1 MQAQFISMPK
11 QKVLNTS
18 MAIIACLLWST
29 AFVAIKIGLKYT
41 TPIQFAGLRFF
52 FSGLMLL
59 PLIKSWPQ
67 FLQSIRKNFR
77 LIIKVSAFQ
86 TFILY
91 ALFYWGVDLLE
102 GSLAAIIIGS
112 QPLFAAL
119 IAHLMMHN
127 DKMSLGKM
135 LTISTG
141 IAGIVLIALPKG
153 ISGPD
158 GWSGLLGIGL
168 LILANIASGI
178 GNVFVSK
185 NRNSISPITLSAV
198 QMTLGGLILFIFSLF
213 VEPFSGFVFPSEY
226 YAALSWL
233 SFLSAAAFS
242 LWFFLLQKPEIKVS
256 NLNIYK
262 FIIPV
267 FGATLSWIILPDESP
282 NLISIS
288 GMLIIGVSVI
298 LYGFITARN

>member
-1 MQAQFISMPK
+1 LQAQFISMPK